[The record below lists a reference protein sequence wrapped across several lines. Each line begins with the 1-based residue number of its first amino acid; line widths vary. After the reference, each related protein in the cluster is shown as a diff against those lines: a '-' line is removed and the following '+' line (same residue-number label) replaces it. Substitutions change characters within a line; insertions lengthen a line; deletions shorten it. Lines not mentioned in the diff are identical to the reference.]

1 MEIEVYIQDKAKLCR
16 ESGMKL
22 ASMSGRVKNHAL
34 DLMSRKLKEKAA
46 FVLAENEKDV
56 EAAKKNGLSNAMI
69 DRLVLNK
76 KRIDEMCKGLQDVI
90 NLPDP
95 VGNVTKMNKQQ
106 NGLTIGRMS
115 VPIGA
120 IGIIY
125 ESRPNVTVE
134 AASLCVKAGNS
145 VLLRGGKEAVRS
157 NIALANILIEAVKE
171 AGLPEACVQ
180 IIDITD
186 REAVMKMLKQDKYL
200 DVIIPRG
207 GEGLIRSVVENST
220 IPVIKHDKGV
230 CHVFVDESA
239 DIDMADKIV
248 FNAKV
253 QRPGVC
259 NALET
264 LLVHEKIA
272 SKFLP
277 VTSKSLT
284 GAKVVLKGC
293 EKTRK
298 ILSGVEKAEEIDW
311 STEYLDLILSIR
323 VVKDLNE
330 AIDHINFYGSHHSDV
345 IITSSYENSQRFLRE
360 VDSAAVY
367 VNASTRFTDG
377 SQFGLGAEIG
387 ISTNKLHARGPMGLE
402 ELTTNKFII
411 YGSGQIRE

>member
-1 MEIEVYIQDKAKLCR
+1 MQ
-16 ESGMKL
+16 S
-22 ASMSGRVKNHAL
+22 RVKNLAL
-34 DLMSRKLKEKAA
+34 ELMSKKLKEKAGLI
-46 FVLAENEKDV
+46 LAENKKDV
-56 EAAKKNGLSNAMI
+56 EAAEKSGLSNAMI
-69 DRLVLNK
+69 DRLVLNE
-76 KRIDEMCKGLQDVI
+76 KRIVEMCKGLNDVI

-95 VGNVTKMNKQQ
+95 VGEVIKMWKRP
-106 NGLTIGRMS
+106 NGLTIGRMR

-134 AASLCVKAGNS
+134 AASLCIKAGNS
-145 VLLRGGKEAVRS
+145 VLLRGGSEAIRS

-180 IIDITD
+180 IIDVTD
-186 REAVMKMLKQDKYL
+186 RAAVMRMLKQDKYL

-207 GEGLIRSVVENST
+207 GEELIRTVVENST

-239 DIDMADKIV
+239 DFDMADKII

-259 NALET
+259 NAMET

-272 SKFLP
+272 KKFLP
-277 VTSKSLT
+277 VTAKSLS
-284 GAKVVLKGC
+284 GAGVVLKGC
-293 EKTRK
+293 SKTRK
-298 ILSGVEKAEEIDW
+298 ILKGIEEAKEIDW
-311 STEYLDLILSIR
+311 ITEYLDLILSIR
-323 VVKDLNE
+323 VVKGLEE
-330 AIDHINFYGSHHSDV
+330 AIDHINIYGSHHSDSIV
-345 IITSSYENSQRFLRE
+345 TSNYENSQRFLRE

-367 VNASTRFTDG
+367 INASTRFTDG
-377 SQFGLGAEIG
+377 GQFGLGAEIG